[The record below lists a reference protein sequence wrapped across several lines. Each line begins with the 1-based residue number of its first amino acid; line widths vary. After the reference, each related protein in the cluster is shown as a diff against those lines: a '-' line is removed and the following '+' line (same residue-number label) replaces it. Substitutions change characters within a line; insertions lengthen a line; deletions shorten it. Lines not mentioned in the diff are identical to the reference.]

1 VSKNPNK
8 NRTKIGESENFF
20 RPFGSCIDDGY
31 NIGRLT
37 LNLFGWHERIV
48 KWRFLSESSELGK
61 VLFDA
66 GEYLAYNR
74 GLMVSLYLSAVL
86 AKD

>member
-1 VSKNPNK
+1 M
-8 NRTKIGESENFF
+8 
-20 RPFGSCIDDGY
+20 
-31 NIGRLT
+31 GRLT